1 MMFFLLLLLP
11 KATKHGTFQGPSSL
25 EPFIGHQI
33 RCFPIDHQAW
43 NVPLAI
49 KCLPLPLS
57 FSLKVQIWIICLYFW
72 M

>member
-1 MMFFLLLLLP
+1 
-11 KATKHGTFQGPSSL
+11 
-25 EPFIGHQI
+25 
-33 RCFPIDHQAW
+33 
-43 NVPLAI
+43 LAI